1 MAADFGALD
10 AEVSRL
16 TDVNAS
22 AIALLNGIAQRV
34 ADAVAADNLDD
45 NTHIGQLSAELTAQ
59 TDALA
64 AAVSANTPA
73 EPTEPTP

>member
-1 MAADFGALD
+1 MAADFAALQ

-22 AIALLNGIAQRV
+22 AIALLNGIVQRV
-34 ADAVAADNLDD
+34 QAAVDADNLAD
-45 NTHIGQLSAELTAQ
+45 NTETAKLAADLAAQ

-64 AAVSANTPA
+64 AAVTANTP
-73 EPTEPTP
+73 PTP

>member
-1 MAADFGALD
+1 MAADFSALE
-10 AEVSRL
+10 AEVARN
-16 TDVNAS
+16 TDVSNS

-45 NTHIGQLSAELTAQ
+45 NSHTAQLSTELSAQ

-64 AAVSANTPA
+64 AAVSSNTPSA
-73 EPTEPTP
+73 PTP

>member
-1 MAADFGALD
+1 MAADFAALD
-10 AEVSRL
+10 AQVARL
-16 TDVNAS
+16 TDVDAS

-45 NTHIGQLSAELTAQ
+45 NTHTAQLSADLTAQ
-59 TDALA
+59 TDSLA

-73 EPTEPTP
+73 APTP